1 MEKVVSRELDGLGIE
16 NRITGVGRIAFE
28 GDAATIAQANL
39 WLRTADRVL
48 LEVGRFEAD
57 DFEKLFEQTKALP
70 WFEFIPQ
77 DAWFPVKGRSIKSR
91 LSSVPAVQRTVKK
104 AVVEALQEEYEGDLP
119 DDKENGPHC
128 VIEVAL
134 RDDEAVLTLDTSG
147 VGLHKR
153 GYRDLTGHAPL
164 KETLAAGLVLLSYW
178 RPGRILLDPFCGTG
192 TILIEAAMIGRNIA
206 PGLERTFDCE
216 DWPGIGGKVFQQAR
230 EKACDAQKDAL
241 PARLIGT
248 DIDADALSYAKHH
261 ARKAGVADD
270 IQFQQRDFVDLDIT
284 KDYGCIITNP
294 PYGERLGE
302 DYEVDA
308 LYAAMPGVLSRLTT
322 WSHYIF
328 TGYEGFEHVIGQEAS
343 RRRKLYNAQIACT
356 YYQFQGPRPPEVNPP
371 KGPREAGSQ
380 EAGHREVVSEAVV
393 LESDV
398 SPVVVS
404 PVVESSDIA
413 AEVPSAPEVSE
424 ASGVSEA
431 QAPEASA
438 SKYKLPDAVAAKL
451 AQEQAEAEAAEQAK
465 PTPPPADTPDAP
477 RETAAPKQLTP
488 WERAAIKPVFG
499 GLPPRSKEQAEAFK
513 NRLIKNA
520 RHLRKWPT
528 KKGITCYRLYD
539 KDIPEVPLVVD
550 RYEDC
555 LHLAEYER
563 PHDHT
568 GAEHLEWIECMC
580 TAAAEALEIDSNKVF
595 MKARKK
601 QRGKTQHER
610 VADDAHLVT
619 VQEGGLRFNVNLS
632 DYLDTGLFLDH
643 RITRS
648 MVRERAAGKRFLNLF
663 AYTGSFSVYAAKGG
677 AASTTTVDLSNTYLH
692 WAQGNFELN
701 GLDAYG
707 EQHVFYRED
716 TMTFLREHPV
726 NPGGSYDLVVVDPP
740 TFSNSKRNE
749 DIWDVQESHVELLNR
764 VADLVSPGG
773 LVYFSNN
780 NRRFKLDE
788 GNLAGFSSIREISKQ
803 TVPEDYR
810 NKRIHRC
817 WVMQVQ

>member
-1 MEKVVSRELDGLGIE
+1 MEKVVSRELDGLGID
-16 NRITGVGRIAFE
+16 NRITSVGRIAFE

-57 DFEKLFEQTKALP
+57 DFDKLFEQTRALP

-104 AVVEALQEEYEGDLP
+104 AVVESLLDEYEGELP

-128 VIEVAL
+128 IIEVSL

-147 VGLHKR
+147 AGLHKR

-216 DWPGIGGKVFQQAR
+216 DWPGVGSKVFQQAR
-230 EKACDAQKDAL
+230 EKARDAQKDAL
-241 PARLIGT
+241 PVRLIGT

-270 IQFQQRDFVDLDIT
+270 LQFQQRDFIDLDIT

-294 PYGERLGE
+294 PYGERLG
-302 DYEVDA
+302 DDDEVDA
-308 LYAAMPGVLSRLTT
+308 LCAAMPGVLSRLTT

-328 TGYEGFEHVIGQEAS
+328 TGYEGFERVIGQEAN

-356 YYQFQGPRPPEVNPP
+356 YFQFHGPRPPKVSESLEADSPET
-371 KGPREAGSQ
+371 GLLEAGSQ
-380 EAGHREVVSEAVV
+380 EVVVDEVV
-393 LESDV
+393 LESEV
-398 SPVVVS
+398 SSVAL
-404 PVVESSDIA
+404 PVVEPSDIA
-413 AEVPSAPEVSE
+413 
-424 ASGVSEA
+424 
-431 QAPEASA
+431 PEAPALKQTVPEQPA
-438 SKYKLPDAVAAKL
+438 SRYKLPDAAAAKY
-451 AQEQAEAEAAEQAK
+451 AEERAEAEAQEQAK
-465 PTPPPADTPDAP
+465 PTPPPAEVPEAP
-477 RETAAPKQLTP
+477 QATVAPKQLTP

-568 GAEHLEWIECMC
+568 GAEHIEWIECMC
-580 TAAAEALEIDSNKVF
+580 TAAAEALEIDTHKVF

-610 VADDAHLVT
+610 VADDAHLII
-619 VQEGGLRFNVNLS
+619 VQEGGLRFKVNLS

-643 RITRS
+643 RMTRS
-648 MVRERAAGKRFLNLF
+648 MVRERVAGKRFLNLF

-788 GNLAGFSSIREISKQ
+788 GNLVGFDSIREISKQ